1 MKEQVGVGRLEE
13 HRKALE
19 CSDAFCRESQAGN
32 GREAVVEQQ
41 GSADPATFVKQ
52 CGLLIVLQRTIV
64 EGNEEEEWSFSKM
77 DDRTWE
83 SPVMLTGGKQQQ
95 DSRSHE

>member
-13 HRKALE
+13 HRKASE

-32 GREAVVEQQ
+32 GREAVVELQQ
-41 GSADPATFVKQ
+41 SSADPATFVKQ
-52 CGLLIVLQRTIV
+52 CGLLVVLQRTIV
-64 EGNEEEEWSFSKM
+64 EGNEEEEWSFSEM
-77 DDRTWE
+77 DWTWE
-83 SPVMLTGGKQQQ
+83 SPVILTGGKQQQ